1 MTPPPFD
8 PYLEEDHNERISA
21 LRCRAAQT
29 SYDEC
34 FDALEAARLAK
45 LAYFAVSPQE
55 MADWLSDINRLDLG
69 ARPPR
74 LLRFYRH
81 IVADY
86 PVVQY
91 WVPLLEVAIGGDN
104 AVGENAVG
112 ENEAGEN
119 EAGESAGESGVAE
132 GNRDS
137 LVAAAAAPPPPPPP
151 LKQLF
156 TDALRDTSHDYLN
169 AHRVWDLVLRHMEP
183 REPLETLTKLHL
195 KRLSYPHAR
204 LQDSF
209 DTFSQFV
216 SRHYPHD
223 YERHMLAGN
232 RIFQKSLQQARYY
245 DLHEQRV
252 RQLPSDP
259 GVWIDYCRQ
268 VSKYAAGDT
277 APAATVFARAT
288 VACGDV
294 ALWLNYV
301 YIVYEAAYPAEEL
314 EAFLSRFVRHFPRSS
329 LSYAEYARNCAVFSD
344 GLAKFE
350 QIRDRAQHQG
360 LALRDTYENWKIYA
374 MAILA
379 YEVAVARAAASER
392 DLAVVDLLYADIER
406 FSDVATANNDG
417 FHAVEKMAMAILE
430 ELGDVENARRVV
442 SKMLQRFGDQSEVWF
457 LACDFERRHGGG
469 ASAVCALLDAAVAN
483 AVHLDWPERVIQEWL
498 RVKQLSGDL
507 AEYKRSLLQANK
519 VYTMVGVA
527 RMQAGEA
534 PPSPD
539 AGAKRHT
546 APEAPQPPTKRLHQ
560 PPRDREHLT
569 VAVTNLPPDIT
580 EAKLVRFFADCGE
593 PRAVAIC
600 GEPPLATVEFA
611 DEAAMLAA
619 LTKTFKLLDGHRV
632 EVSRRATATVWAT
645 NYPPST
651 LHELLERLFALAGRV
666 VSTRF
671 PSLKFNHHRRFC
683 YVEYATAEEA
693 ARAVAQLHGR
703 ELTENDR
710 PYRLTVKILRP
721 EERLPR
727 RCQVFAQNLDFG
739 VSSEALT
746 RVFAQFGD
754 VESVVLPA
762 GDKHPNRGYGFVT
775 FKSAVAANNALKL
788 EGEMVE
794 GRPIKVS
801 LAAPAAPA
809 ARLDRDKT
817 ISMLFDD
824 DTIGRGQVQSFAAAV
839 GPVARVELHPG
850 HGALVEFGL
859 VADAGRAA
867 MVLTGR
873 RLDGAVVT
881 IGPYAELSHQA
892 SGGAPAPPRATAMVP
907 AAVAKRRKRVG
918 T

>member
-1 MTPPPFD
+1 MKTPPFD

-29 SYDEC
+29 SYNEC
-34 FDALEAARLAK
+34 FDALEDARLAK
-45 LAYFAVSPQE
+45 LTHFAVSPQE

-69 ARPPR
+69 ARPTR

-91 WVPLLEVAIGGDN
+91 WVPLLEVAIE
-104 AVGENAVG
+104 VSEVR
-112 ENEAGEN
+112 ENEAEVGGN
-119 EAGESAGESGVAE
+119 EAGGNGVAE
-132 GNRDS
+132 GKSDS
-137 LVAAAAAPPPPPPP
+137 LVATALPPPSPSSPPSPLPPP

-156 TDALRDTSHDYLN
+156 TDALRDTSHDYFN
-169 AHRVWDLVLRHMEP
+169 AHRVWDLVLHHMEP
-183 REPLETLTKLHL
+183 REPVETLTRLHL

-209 DTFSQFV
+209 DAFSQFV

-245 DLHEQRV
+245 DLHEQHV
-252 RQLPSDP
+252 RLLPADP
-259 GVWIDYCRQ
+259 GAWIDYCRQ

-277 APAATVFARAT
+277 APAAAVFARAT
-288 VACGDV
+288 VACGDI

-301 YIVYEAAYPAEEL
+301 YIVYEEACPAEAL
-314 EAFLSRFVRHFPRSS
+314 EAFLARFVRHFPRSS
-329 LSYAEYARNCAVFSD
+329 LSYAEYARNCAEFSD

-350 QIRDRAQHQG
+350 RIRDRAEHQG
-360 LALRDTYENWKIYA
+360 LALSDTYENWKIYA
-374 MAILA
+374 MAVLA
-379 YEVAVARAAASER
+379 YEVAVARAAASEG

-430 ELGDVENARRVV
+430 ELGDLENARRVV
-442 SKMLQRFGDQSEVWF
+442 SKMVQRFGDQSEVWF

-469 ASAVCALLDAAVAN
+469 ATAVCALLDAAVAN

-519 VYTMVGVA
+519 VYTLVGVA

-534 PPSPD
+534 PASPLT
-539 AGAKRHT
+539 GAKRR
-546 APEAPQPPTKRLHQ
+546 APEAPQPAAKRLH

-569 VAVTNLPPDIT
+569 VAVNNLPPDVT
-580 EAKLVRFFADCGE
+580 EATLTHFFADCGE
-593 PRAVAIC
+593 PRAVAIR
-600 GEPPLATVEFA
+600 ESLATVEFG

-619 LTKTFKLLDGHRV
+619 LTKTLKPLDGYRV
-632 EVSRRATATVWAT
+632 EVARRATATVWAT

-693 ARAVAQLHGR
+693 ARAVAQLNGH
-703 ELTENDR
+703 ELAENGR

-721 EERLPR
+721 EERQPR
-727 RCQVFAQNLDFG
+727 RCQVFVQNLDFG
-739 VSSEALT
+739 VTSVALT

-754 VESVVLPA
+754 VDSVVLPA
-762 GDKHPNRGYGFVT
+762 GDKRPNRGYGFVT
-775 FKSAVAANNALKL
+775 FKSAEAAYNALKL
-788 EGEMVE
+788 EGEIVE

-801 LAAPAAPA
+801 LAAAPA
-809 ARLDRDKT
+809 AKLDRDKT
-817 ISMLFDD
+817 ISVLFDD

-839 GPVARVELHPG
+839 GAVARVELHPG
-850 HGALVEFGL
+850 RGALVEFNL

-873 RLDGAVVT
+873 RLDGAAVT
-881 IGPYAELSHQA
+881 IGPYEEMGSQA
-892 SGGAPAPPRATAMVP
+892 SAGAHPPPRATAMVP
-907 AAVAKRRKRVG
+907 AAVAKRKKRVG